1 VNRFVSPW
9 GLIRWTGVAVL
20 ASMLAVIGY
29 ALRTGSAD
37 DPVFR
42 ESAYETYTMIM
53 GLGLWTA
60 IISLNVV
67 GVALLVA
74 RPATPEPERDRVK
87 QVDYWA

>member
-20 ASMLAVIGY
+20 ASMLAVISF

-42 ESAYETYTMIM
+42 ESAYDTYTTLMR
-53 GLGLWTA
+53 LGLSTA
-60 IISLNVV
+60 TIALTVV